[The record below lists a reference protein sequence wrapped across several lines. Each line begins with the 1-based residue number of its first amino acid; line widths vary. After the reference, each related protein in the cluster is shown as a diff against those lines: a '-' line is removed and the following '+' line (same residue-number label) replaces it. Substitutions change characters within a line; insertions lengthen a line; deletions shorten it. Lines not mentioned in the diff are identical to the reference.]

1 MTTLFHSDIECSAVT
16 VIIILAPSITDTI
29 NSVVD
34 LLAVLDCF
42 VMCFFLLE
50 LFTSCTTLTVWKK
63 SLKREL
69 LMHFQ

>member
-1 MTTLFHSDIECSAVT
+1 MTTLFHSDVECSAVT

-42 VMCFFLLE
+42 VMCFFSTRIIHILYNFNSVE
-50 LFTSCTTLTVWKK
+50 KVFKT
-63 SLKREL
+63 
-69 LMHFQ
+69 